1 MGAAGRLE
9 GEAQAAMYV
18 CAASM
23 TRSVT
28 QGLLYCSED
37 QFGNGRG
44 HYFVDTRRS
53 FVRNTPL
60 YLVERVLKI
69 LLQHGPNGGHH
80 TIAFQAMWHAR
91 RRGTHHCSQ
100 AAMGVTDHTY
110 SFIECGLIAM
120 GTQCFQAQKG
130 QVHLRKNFIVQYPAL
145 LRPQQLYI
153 YDAATEQTCHG
164 LHGLMITE
172 RVQDALTTGMG
183 QVHIFIGECSPVLAW
198 PEAYPIPRATSGR
211 GGH

>member
-120 GTQCFQAQKG
+120 GTQC
-130 QVHLRKNFIVQYPAL
+130 
-145 LRPQQLYI
+145 
-153 YDAATEQTCHG
+153 
-164 LHGLMITE
+164 
-172 RVQDALTTGMG
+172 VQDALTTGMG

-198 PEAYPIPRATSGR
+198 PEV
-211 GGH
+211 